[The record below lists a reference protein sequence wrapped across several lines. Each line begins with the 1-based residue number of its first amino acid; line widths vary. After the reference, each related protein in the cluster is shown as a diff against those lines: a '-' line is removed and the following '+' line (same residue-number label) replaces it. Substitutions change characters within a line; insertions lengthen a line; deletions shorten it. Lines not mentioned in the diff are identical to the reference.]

1 MGQAFGID
9 LGTTNSLVAIVGEY
23 CRPVVL
29 ESIPSV
35 VYYGQN
41 DTTIVGLEA
50 KHHILSH
57 PQLTFV
63 SIKRLLG
70 EQSSKLPQLMLE
82 LNKNPIQISAD
93 ILQKLITQANYH
105 HHSNIMQAVITVPA
119 YFNDRQRQDTK
130 LAAEMAG
137 IKVLR
142 LINEPT
148 AAAIAYGYDNLSSGK
163 ILIYD
168 LGGGTLDVSLL
179 DNNNGMLEVIAISGN
194 NKLGGD
200 DFDHALYCH
209 LVKTNNLNNL
219 NIYDQALIREQI
231 KKAKERLSLLTQV
244 QINLQLTSGQ
254 FVDATISQ
262 DDFVK
267 ITEQLAV
274 KALLP
279 IKQVLK
285 DSKNKITDIDDVI
298 LVGGATRMPIIIK
311 EIKRFFGGK
320 QPLNSLNPDHIVAMG
335 AALQADK
342 LVNPNKYDWQLLD
355 KTSISYGLETMN
367 HLVEKIIPRN
377 TTIPIS
383 KSQIFTTAI
392 DNQSAIS
399 LHVVQGESEV
409 VTNCFSLAKFI
420 LNNLSPQPAGQA
432 QIEVVFTINAD
443 GILQVSAQDK
453 KGDAKR
459 SISISSFSAT

>member
-1 MGQAFGID
+1 MD
-9 LGTTNSLVAIVGEY
+9 
-23 CRPVVL
+23 
-29 ESIPSV
+29 
-35 VYYGQN
+35 
-41 DTTIVGLEA
+41 
-50 KHHILSH
+50 K
-57 PQLTFV
+57 
-63 SIKRLLG
+63 
-70 EQSSKLPQLMLE
+70 
-82 LNKNPIQISAD
+82 
-93 ILQKLITQANYH
+93 
-105 HHSNIMQAVITVPA
+105 
-119 YFNDRQRQDTK
+119 
-130 LAAEMAG
+130 
-137 IKVLR
+137 
-142 LINEPT
+142 
-148 AAAIAYGYDNLSSGK
+148 
-163 ILIYD
+163 
-168 LGGGTLDVSLL
+168 
-179 DNNNGMLEVIAISGN
+179 
-194 NKLGGD
+194 
-200 DFDHALYCH
+200 
-209 LVKTNNLNNL
+209 NNLNNL

-383 KSQIFTTAI
+383 KSHVPRGIRRCPRLFVFSQRGVTDQAKTA
-392 DNQSAIS
+392 
-399 LHVVQGESEV
+399 
-409 VTNCFSLAKFI
+409 
-420 LNNLSPQPAGQA
+420 
-432 QIEVVFTINAD
+432 
-443 GILQVSAQDK
+443 
-453 KGDAKR
+453 
-459 SISISSFSAT
+459 